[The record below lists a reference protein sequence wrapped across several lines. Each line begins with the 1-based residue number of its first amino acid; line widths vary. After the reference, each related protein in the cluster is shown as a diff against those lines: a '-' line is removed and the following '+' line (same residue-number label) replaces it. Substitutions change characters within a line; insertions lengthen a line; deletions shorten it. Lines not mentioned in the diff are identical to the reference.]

1 MLEACNFIKET
12 LKHRCF
18 SVIFVKRLGTPIL
31 KNIRGGCFYRGINR
45 TSSNIS
51 DENFFANSSFLTR
64 FLTIFSKMLRYRYLT
79 GSSIGFRIV
88 LQNNSLTKF
97 REVPRKIPTAKPLA
111 GLTSQILQLS

>member
-31 KNIRGGCFYRGINR
+31 KNIRGCCFYRGINR
-45 TSSNIS
+45 TLSNIS

-79 GSSIGFRIV
+79 GSSIGFRSV

-97 REVPRKIPTAKPLA
+97 REVPRKIPMAKPLA
-111 GLTSQILQLS
+111 GLTSRILQLS